1 MDKLD
6 FSRALESVWQLIG
19 RANKYIDETEPWV
32 LGKDA
37 GQRDRLAAVLYNLTE
52 SLRIV
57 AVLIAAAMPDTSAK
71 MIAQL
76 KVPAA
81 LATWDSIQSFGGYPF
96 GIEVA
101 RCEPLYPRI
110 DLKQLAK
117 EKQTKQVKPKKAKQ
131 PKSKKEPAAP
141 GVITMD
147 DFVRV
152 QMRVADVI
160 SCEKHPDAD
169 KLLVFQLDFGT
180 H

>member
-1 MDKLD
+1 MKQTAEVAVKNYAAWMDKFD

-76 KVPAA
+76 KVPGNGR
-81 LATWDSIQSFGGYPF
+81 F
-96 GIEVA
+96 
-101 RCEPLYPRI
+101 
-110 DLKQLAK
+110 
-117 EKQTKQVKPKKAKQ
+117 
-131 PKSKKEPAAP
+131 
-141 GVITMD
+141 
-147 DFVRV
+147 
-152 QMRVADVI
+152 
-160 SCEKHPDAD
+160 
-169 KLLVFQLDFGT
+169 
-180 H
+180 